1 MSANSEKDININFLM
16 LCIKGTLEEVTEY
29 FNLNYD
35 LIDVNYV
42 YLTQT
47 NLIIAIGCNTYDVI
61 EYLIT
66 VCGANVNSL
75 EGAVTPLMCA
85 VISNNVELVKLL
97 LANDA
102 DPNIKN
108 QYNQTPLE
116 RARKENRTEIIA
128 ILESPMIKSANKV

>member
-1 MSANSEKDININFLM
+1 
-16 LCIKGTLEEVTEY
+16 
-29 FNLNYD
+29 
-35 LIDVNYV
+35 
-42 YLTQT
+42 
-47 NLIIAIGCNTYDVI
+47 
-61 EYLIT
+61 
-66 VCGANVNSL
+66 
-75 EGAVTPLMCA
+75 MCA